1 MGNFKNLTGN
11 FRSCRN
17 VDERTL
23 CKLFVYIEGYRIEM
37 HDAPITLHHTVEG
50 NTHLSDEHA
59 FKPANAVDFRDIKL
73 QCVTP
78 QLLCIR
84 MDL

>member
-1 MGNFKNLTGN
+1 
-11 FRSCRN
+11 
-17 VDERTL
+17 
-23 CKLFVYIEGYRIEM
+23 M
-37 HDAPITLHHTVEG
+37 HDAQITLHHTVEG

-59 FKPANAVDFRDIKL
+59 FKPANAVDLRDITL